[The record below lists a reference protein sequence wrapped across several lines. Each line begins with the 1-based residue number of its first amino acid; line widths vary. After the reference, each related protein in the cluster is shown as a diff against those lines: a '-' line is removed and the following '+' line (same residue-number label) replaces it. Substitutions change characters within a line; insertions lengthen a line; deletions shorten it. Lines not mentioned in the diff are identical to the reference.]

1 MMHHGNVPLTP
12 GEVLERIRGHVY
24 VRDECRIWA
33 GPVDGRGHPR
43 VGWRRARHSARLLML
58 KLSGRMPRDDN
69 SLVAWTSCADPL
81 CMADRHIVIGTRGDM
96 ARWHASRKLGSHGLP
111 HSLAIAR
118 SIERKG
124 TARMPM
130 SRRHEVARMRA
141 EGASWAEIGRRY
153 GITKTAA
160 RNSYLRWER
169 RGLIT
174 WIDHREAA

>member
-1 MMHHGNVPLTP
+1 MHHGSVPLTP
-12 GEVLERIRGHVY
+12 EEVLERIRGHVY

-43 VGWRRARHSARLLML
+43 VGWRRERHSARLLML
-58 KLSGRMPRDDN
+58 KLSGRLPRKDRG
-69 SLVAWTSCADPL
+69 LVAWTTCADPL
-81 CMADRHIVIGTRGDM
+81 CMAERHIVVGTRADM
-96 ARWHASRKLGSHGLP
+96 ARWMAKHRLSSHGLP

-118 SIERKG
+118 SHATRG

-130 SRRHEVARMRA
+130 SCRHEVARMRA
-141 EGASWAEIGRRY
+141 EGSSWAAIGERY

-169 RGLIT
+169 LGLIH
-174 WIDHREAA
+174 WMGGRAA